1 MAQAESTT
9 TGITLWKTAK
19 DFAAKKAVLLVLALL
34 VIVTGIAQ
42 PNFLSYDNLINIL
55 MITSVYVIIALG
67 EGAILITKGTD
78 LSAGRVVGLTAC
90 VAASMLQR
98 SDYASKIFPDIP
110 AMPLIVP
117 ILIAIVVGLIVGL
130 INGGI
135 VAWLKVPPFIAT
147 LGTMT
152 IAYGA
157 VSLYV
162 DRPPHGASPI
172 GGLRNDFTDVA
183 NGAIP
188 IAGNVRLPYIIM
200 IAMVVLLLMWVI
212 LNRTRLGKNIY
223 AIGANPDAAEVS
235 GVNVNKTLI
244 IVYII
249 AGALYGLAGSLQA
262 ARQGSATNNLGY
274 GWELDAISACVIGG
288 VSTTG
293 GIGTV
298 GGILTGVL
306 MLTFMNNALV
316 FLNVSPYW
324 QNVVKGI
331 IIVSAVAVDIRKYLK
346 KR

>member
-1 MAQAESTT
+1 MANAATPESGTSF
-9 TGITLWKTAK
+9 LKSARE
-19 DFAAKKAVLLVLALL
+19 FATRRAILLVLIVLVLL
-34 VIVTGIAQ
+34 TGIFQ
-42 PNFLSYDNLINIL
+42 PNFLSWDNIINVL
-55 MITSVYVIIALG
+55 MITSVYVIIAFG
-67 EGAILITKGTD
+67 EGPILLTKGVD

-98 SDYASKIFPDIP
+98 PDYESRIFASFPF
-110 AMPLIVP
+110 MPLIVP
-117 ILIAIVVGLIVGL
+117 ILIAIVVGIVVGVL
-130 INGGI
+130 NGSI
-135 VAWLKVPPFIAT
+135 VAFLKVPPFITT
-147 LGTMT
+147 LGTMV

-172 GGLRNDFTDVA
+172 GGLRDDFTNIA

-188 IAGNVRLPYIIM
+188 ISGTFRIPFIVIIAG
-200 IAMVVLLLMWVI
+200 VVLFLMWVL

-223 AIGANPDAAEVS
+223 AIGANPEAAVVS
-235 GVNVNKTLI
+235 GVNVNRTLI
-244 IVYII
+244 IVYVI
-249 AGALYGLAGSLQA
+249 AGALYGLAGALQA
-262 ARQGSATNNLGY
+262 ARQGSATNNLGFT
-274 GWELDAISACVIGG
+274 WELDAIAACVIGG

-298 GGILTGVL
+298 GGMLTGVL

-324 QNVVKGI
+324 QNIFKGI
-331 IIVSAVAVDIRKYLK
+331 IIVSAVAVDIRKYIR

>member
-1 MAQAESTT
+1 MANAATVNS
-9 TGITLWKTAK
+9 GNNLLNSLK
-19 DFAAKKAVLLVLALL
+19 DFSKKRAILLVLIVL
-34 VIVTGIAQ
+34 VLITGIME
-42 PNFLSYDNLINIL
+42 PNFLSWDNLVNVF
-55 MITSVYVIIALG
+55 MITSVYVIIAFG
-67 EGAILITKGTD
+67 EGPILLTKGVD

-98 SDYASKIFPDIP
+98 ANYQDRIFPTFP
-110 AMPLIVP
+110 TMPLLIP
-117 ILIAIVVGLIVGL
+117 IAIAVVVGLVVGL
-130 INGGI
+130 LNGGI
-135 VAWLKVPPFIAT
+135 VALLKVPPFITT
-147 LGTMT
+147 LGTMV
-152 IAYGA
+152 IAYGT

-162 DRPPHGASPI
+162 DRPPRGAAPI
-172 GGLRNDFTDVA
+172 GGLRDSFTNIA

-188 IAGNVRLPYIIM
+188 ISGSFRIPYIVI
-200 IAMVVLLLMWVI
+200 IAGVLFFFMWVL

-235 GVNVNKTLI
+235 GVNVNRTLI
-244 IVYII
+244 IVYVI
-249 AGALYGLAGSLQA
+249 AGALYGLAGALQA

-274 GWELDAISACVIGG
+274 TWELDAIAACVIGG

-298 GGILTGVL
+298 GGMLTGVL

-324 QNVVKGI
+324 QNIFKGI
-331 IIVSAVAVDIRKYLK
+331 IIVSAVAVDIRKYIR